1 MAREW
6 SSTWEKTR
14 WGGAGGGV
22 ETFILHQQPF
32 WEVKSIKVVKWTQNN
47 SGGWSAPL
55 ECVQQNVNREEVI
68 SMMIMQNQKLETI
81 SFVLRILKEGRQYDD
96 LTEVAKLFNI
106 HATE

>member
-1 MAREW
+1 M
-6 SSTWEKTR
+6 
-14 WGGAGGGV
+14 
-22 ETFILHQQPF
+22 
-32 WEVKSIKVVKWTQNN
+32 
-47 SGGWSAPL
+47 